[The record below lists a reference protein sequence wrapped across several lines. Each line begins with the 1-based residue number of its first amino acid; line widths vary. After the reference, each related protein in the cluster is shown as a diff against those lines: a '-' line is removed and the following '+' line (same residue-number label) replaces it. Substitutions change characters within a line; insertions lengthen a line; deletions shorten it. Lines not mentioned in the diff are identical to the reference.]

1 MQPVSATTEGIRVEV
16 VSEYV
21 PSMSRPMQ
29 SSWLFAYTIRIHN
42 EGQTPARLLR
52 RHWLITNAEG
62 HTSEVRGDGVV
73 GESPRL
79 APGESFEYTSACPLD
94 TPFGSMRGSYQMVRD
109 SGQEFEVA
117 IPAFRLIQPWALN

>member
-29 SSWLFAYTIRIHN
+29 SAWLFAYTIRIHN
-42 EGQTPARLLR
+42 EGQTPARLVR

-62 HTSEVRGDGVV
+62 TVSEVKGEGVI
-73 GESPRL
+73 GETPRL
-79 APGESFEYTSACPLD
+79 SPGESFEYTSACPLD
-94 TPFGSMRGSYQMVRD
+94 TPFGSMTGTYEMVRD
-109 SGQEFEVA
+109 SGQEFTVA
-117 IPAFRLIQPWALN
+117 IPLFKLIQPWALN